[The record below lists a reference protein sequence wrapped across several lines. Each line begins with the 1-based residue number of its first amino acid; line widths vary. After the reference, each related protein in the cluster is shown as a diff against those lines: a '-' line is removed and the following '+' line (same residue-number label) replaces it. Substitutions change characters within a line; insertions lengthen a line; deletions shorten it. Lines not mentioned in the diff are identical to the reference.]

1 MSEQAKILFSVA
13 EDKKLVDKVSQF
25 PCLYDLASPAYKN
38 QTVKDN
44 AWKEIAEYLE
54 RSVEDCK
61 KRWRNIKDTYQKRR
75 RKGKGTTGRSGS
87 TKSKPWALA
96 DMLAFLGAAEHKRET
111 MTNITIQDNDIMPL
125 LDETSVDKDVS
136 TETVNDTQ
144 ASHIENPV
152 EPIQN
157 RSSWRPPIKRQRHND
172 NIIQMIEMRSKERQ
186 EIVRSLQAKEDDI
199 DLFFK
204 SIALSVKKLRP
215 DLINDAKLMS
225 LQMVFQLEV
234 RNKQLTGL
242 PRISPDPS
250 TSSSMYS
257 SIPPN
262 SNSYDEND
270 YNPNALSYEAMFETL

>member
-13 EDKKLVDKVSQF
+13 EDEKLVDKVSQF
-25 PCLYDLASPAYKN
+25 PCLYDLASPVYKN

-44 AWKEIAEYLE
+44 TCKEIAEYLE

-61 KRWRNIKDTYQKRR
+61 KRLRNIKDTYQKRQ
-75 RKGKGTTGRSGS
+75 RKEKGTTGRSGS

-111 MTNITIQDNDIMPL
+111 KTNITIQDNDIMPS
-125 LDETSVDKDVS
+125 LDKTSVDKNVS
-136 TETVNDTQ
+136 TKTVNDTQ
-144 ASHIENPV
+144 ASQTIENSV

-157 RSSWRPPIKRQRHND
+157 CSSWRSPIKRQRHND
-172 NIIQMIEMRSKERQ
+172 NIIQMMEMRSKERQ

-225 LQMVFQLEV
+225 DGVPI
-234 RNKQLTGL
+234 G
-242 PRISPDPS
+242 SPQ
-250 TSSSMYS
+250 
-257 SIPPN
+257 
-262 SNSYDEND
+262 
-270 YNPNALSYEAMFETL
+270 